1 VRSSRSDLME
11 VKDLLRMSTPELD
24 DLFKRLETGP
34 IPDGSANGTAI
45 IAPGSSYSD
54 EIAAIVRF
62 LVWQGKVFN
71 AKRGVLTNKVSPLG
85 VKAIVATV
93 YKDPSWLDQKECIAI
108 DYSQTSIVAQ
118 WVRDEIRLISPGLY
132 LGKVYWNRSRLIDF
146 ALQFS

>member
-1 VRSSRSDLME
+1 ME

-34 IPDGSANGTAI
+34 IPDGSASGTAI

-108 DYSQTSIVAQ
+108 DYSQTSLVAQ